1 MHMMQ
6 LPEKYLN
13 EMKNILK
20 DEFDLYL
27 NSFNEEHITSL
38 RVNESKISIEEFL
51 KIFPYPLEQ
60 VPWCHNGF
68 YYRSTDPVTKH
79 PYYYAGLYYIQEASA
94 MLPAETLP
102 VEENDRVLDVCAA
115 PGGKST
121 ELGVK
126 LKDSGVLI
134 SNDISYSRCQ
144 ALLKNLER
152 FGIRNAYVISESPD
166 KLEHYFDEYFD
177 KILID
182 APCSGEGMFRKDAS
196 LIEAWKEKDSSCYV
210 PIQKSIMQSALK
222 MLKPGGYIV
231 YSTCTFS
238 KEEDEEIIQYA
249 LSLDDCL
256 EVIPLPY
263 VDGFVQ
269 NAYGTKLFPHR
280 IHGEGHFV
288 SLLRKKGDKKENRYC
303 KETVTFDE
311 GNIHACFSSSKK
323 LEIKDRMYACRDTG
337 VNLDGLRIM
346 RSGVLLAE
354 KKKGRIE
361 CNEILPM
368 YLKVKELKN
377 CISLHADDIRVI
389 KYLKGETIDV
399 KDQVCKDGLNV
410 ICVDGFPLGFVKCSK
425 GICKNK
431 YPKAWILK

>member
-1 MHMMQ
+1 MMQ

-13 EMKNILK
+13 EMKNVLK

-27 NSFNEEHITSL
+27 QSFNEEHITSL
-38 RVNESKISIEEFL
+38 RVNESKISVEEFL
-51 KIFPYPLEQ
+51 KIFPYPLER

-68 YYRSTDPVTKH
+68 YYRSSDPVSKH

-102 VEENDRVLDVCAA
+102 IEENDRVLDVCAA

-152 FGIRNAYVISESPD
+152 FGIRNAYVVSESPD
-166 KLEHYFDEYFD
+166 KLEHYFDQYFD

-196 LIEAWKEKDSSCYV
+196 LIESWKEKDSSYYV

-222 MLKPGGYIV
+222 MLKSGGYIV

-249 LSLDDCL
+249 LSLDDSL
-256 EVIPLPY
+256 EVVPLPY

-303 KETVTFDE
+303 KDTVTFEE
-311 GNIHACFSSSKK
+311 GNIHASFLSSKK
-323 LEIKDRMYACRDTG
+323 LEIKERMYACRDTA
-337 VNLDGLRIM
+337 VDLDGLRIM

-354 KKKGRIE
+354 KKNGRIE

-368 YLKVKELKN
+368 YLKAKELKN
-377 CISLHADDIRVI
+377 SISLHADDIRVI

-399 KDQVCKDGLNV
+399 KDQACKDGLHV
-410 ICVDGFPLGFVKCSK
+410 LCVDGYPLGFVKCSK

>member
-1 MHMMQ
+1 MMQ

-38 RVNESKISIEEFL
+38 RVNESKISVEEFL
-51 KIFPYPLEQ
+51 KVFPYPLEQ

-210 PIQKSIMQSALK
+210 PIQKNIMQSSLK

-288 SLLRKKGDKKENRYC
+288 SLLRKKGDKK
-303 KETVTFDE
+303 KT
-311 GNIHACFSSSKK
+311 
-323 LEIKDRMYACRDTG
+323 DTA
-337 VNLDGLRIM
+337 R
-346 RSGVLLAE
+346 
-354 KKKGRIE
+354 K
-361 CNEILPM
+361 
-368 YLKVKELKN
+368 
-377 CISLHADDIRVI
+377 
-389 KYLKGETIDV
+389 
-399 KDQVCKDGLNV
+399 Q
-410 ICVDGFPLGFVKCSK
+410 
-425 GICKNK
+425 
-431 YPKAWILK
+431 

>member
-1 MHMMQ
+1 MMQ

-27 NSFNEEHITSL
+27 NSFNKEHITSL

-256 EVIPLPY
+256 EVISLPY
-263 VDGFVQ
+263 VDGFAQ

-288 SLLRKKGDKKENRYC
+288 SLLRKKGDKKENRCC

-346 RSGVLLAE
+346 RSGVLLGE

-368 YLKVKELKN
+368 YLKAKELKK
-377 CISLHADDIRVI
+377 CISLPADDIRVI

>member
-1 MHMMQ
+1 MMQ

-27 NSFNEEHITSL
+27 QSFNEEHITSL
-38 RVNESKISIEEFL
+38 RVNESKISVEEFL
-51 KIFPYPLEQ
+51 KIFPYPLER

-68 YYRSTDPVTKH
+68 YYRSSDPVSKH

-102 VEENDRVLDVCAA
+102 IEENDRVLDVCAA

-152 FGIRNAYVISESPD
+152 FGIRNAYVVSESPD
-166 KLEHYFDEYFD
+166 KLEHYFDQYFD

-182 APCSGEGMFRKDAS
+182 APCSGEGMCRKDAS
-196 LIEAWKEKDSSCYV
+196 LIESWKEKDSSYYV
-210 PIQKSIMQSALK
+210 PIQKSIMQSSLK
-222 MLKPGGYIV
+222 MLKSGGYIV

-249 LSLDDCL
+249 LSLDDSL
-256 EVIPLPY
+256 EVVPLPY
-263 VDGFVQ
+263 VEGFVQ

-303 KETVTFDE
+303 KDTVTFEE
-311 GNIHACFSSSKK
+311 GNIHAS
-323 LEIKDRMYACRDTG
+323 RDTA
-337 VNLDGLRIM
+337 VDLDGLRIM

-368 YLKVKELKN
+368 YLKAKELKN
-377 CISLHADDIRVI
+377 SISLHADDIRVI

-399 KDQVCKDGLNV
+399 KDQACKDGLHV
-410 ICVDGFPLGFVKCSK
+410 LCVDGYPLGFVKCSK